1 MKNIYDVLRQKEL
14 EVERLKK
21 EIDALRTVLPLLME
35 EKEQAS
41 TTPATTGTKTYTS
54 SQQGSEPVMVG
65 ENAKSARVWP

>member
-35 EKEQAS
+35 EKEQAAS
-41 TTPATTGTKTYTS
+41 TTGSGTKTYTS

-65 ENAKSARVWP
+65 DNAKSARVWP

>member
-35 EKEQAS
+35 EKEQAAG
-41 TTPATTGTKTYTS
+41 TPATGTKTYTS

-65 ENAKSARVWP
+65 ESTKSARVWP